1 MQTSYPL
8 SKIKVVLFEGVHPR
22 AVELLEGAGYTVE
35 PVSGSATEDAL
46 IERAADAHMVG
57 IRSKT
62 QLTRRFFDATHRL
75 WAVGCFCI
83 GTNQVDLD
91 AAADHGVAVFNAPF
105 SNTRSVAEKTI
116 CEIIALHR
124 RLFDRSRA
132 MHEGRWMKKATGA
145 HEVRGRTLGIVGY
158 GRIGSQ
164 LSILAE
170 ALGMRVI
177 YHDVARVLPL
187 GNAREAASLDDL
199 LREAD
204 VVSVHVPATASTAGL
219 IGARELSLMGPD
231 AFLIN
236 NARGSVL
243 DVDALAAALR
253 EGRIAGAAVD
263 VFPEEPRES
272 DAPFDSP
279 LRGLDNVVLTPHI
292 GGSTLEAQRAIA
304 DEVGEKLVR
313 LMNTGA
319 TSLAVNMPE
328 VDLPDLHE
336 RRHRIVHVHHNVPG
350 VLSKVHNVIA
360 DLGVNV
366 DAQYLQSDPT
376 RSYMILDV
384 APEHSDSLRDRLRAE
399 VAETIRVRSIW

>member
-22 AVELLEGAGYTVE
+22 AVELLEGAGYAVE
-35 PVSGSATEDAL
+35 PVEGSATEDTL